1 MSTISTVAV
10 DFIAN
15 VAKYLQGLEQANT
28 ATKKWSNDTKK
39 QTKNAEDAFDGAS
52 KALDRFAKQI
62 ISFQALQKLGSY
74 FTQAAKDVSVLVDE
88 AQKVGATA
96 DEFEVLSRAAAK
108 NGATIDDV
116 KRSYIEVQKSINEA
130 KKGTKETV
138 SAFDQ
143 LGLAYTL
150 LEKLTPT
157 ERFYKIVDA
166 LNTITDA
173 NKRAELGTILLG
185 KSYNELN
192 PVIALGS
199 QRIKEIGSGGLT
211 AEQKQK
217 VDQVTKSFEQLNL
230 TLKNEIQKS
239 LATIAE
245 YLTSVAKAATY
256 VIENF
261 GNIAK
266 LTVIAFSPFILVK
279 FGEKL
284 LDLSNSLLD
293 IVKYIE
299 GLKKAG
305 DILGGITVF
314 TSLADVIKEKLAP
327 ALAAL
332 IPILRNLGL
341 AFAAVAISVSKFLIA
356 IAILPIVMIAA
367 SEAMS
372 IVLRVTADMFELF
385 QGKTSE
391 TAAGLREY
399 AKNYNKFS
407 DDVVGAI
414 KLVLGFEEENIK
426 LVEATTETQRK
437 LAARQRDA
445 SKAANEQAMAFQK
458 LQQEGEALGKVLD
471 ELSKK
476 TEESTRTSFEKARDE
491 FIKLVQAL
499 DRGPLSFEAFKR
511 RVAEIAKT
519 LDAVDLER
527 LRIEFGDGPF
537 SVLAEEI
544 NGAILAAKRFAQ
556 EEVFGKGT
564 AFQLPGGGLPK
575 GMKPFETTPF
585 QEATKKET
593 ERVRS
598 LAEEIKKESM
608 TAEQVYAQRV
618 TDINK
623 AAAATDEYG
632 LSIITVEEQ
641 TIALTEAQKE
651 FQKYLDET
659 WKKNNPEILKAF
671 EYMSDFADQFS
682 RAIAEGKSFG
692 DALSNVFKNILRD
705 ITALILR
712 TTILQGIMAAI
723 GFISPTS
730 GAAQI
735 FGKMTGIIPSGNRA
749 EGGPV
754 SMGNAV
760 RIGER
765 GPETFVPSTNGY
777 ILPNDMAPN
786 ESINVT
792 QNIYVQT
799 GVAQTVRAEM
809 FGLLPRFKQE
819 AMAGVLDAKQRGG
832 SYAKG
837 LAGA

>member
-10 DFIAN
+10 DFVAN
-15 VAKYLQGLEQANT
+15 VAKYLEGLQKANT
-28 ATKKWSNDTKK
+28 ATKKWTDETKK
-39 QTKNAEDAFDGAS
+39 QTKGAEDAFDGAS

-62 ISFQALQKLGSY
+62 VSFQALQKLGSY
-74 FTQAAKDVSVLVDE
+74 FIQAAKDVSNLVDE

-157 ERFYKIVDA
+157 DRFYQIVDA
-166 LNTITDA
+166 LNRVTDA

-192 PVIALGS
+192 PIIALGS

-239 LATIAE
+239 LATIADF
-245 YLTSVAKAATY
+245 LISISKAATY

-261 GNIAK
+261 TTIA
-266 LTVIAFSPFILVK
+266 TIAGIAFSPLILK
-279 FGEKL
+279 SFGSKL
-284 LDLSNSLLD
+284 LDLSLSLLE

-299 GLKKAG
+299 DLKKVG
-305 DILGGITVF
+305 DKLGGITVF

-327 ALAAL
+327 ALAEL

-341 AFAAVAISVSKFLIA
+341 AFIALSVAVAKFLIFLA
-356 IAILPIVMIAA
+356 ALPVAMIAVSEFMALLIKGVA
-367 SEAMS
+367 S
-372 IVLRVTADMFELF
+372 LFELF
-385 QGKTSE
+385 QGRTSE

-399 AKNYNKFS
+399 ARNYNKFS
-407 DDVVGAI
+407 DDVVGAVR
-414 KLVLGFEEENIK
+414 LVLGVEEENIK
-426 LVEATTETQRK
+426 LVEATSETQRK

-445 SKAANEQAMAFQK
+445 AKAANEQAMAFQK

-499 DRGPLSFEAFKR
+499 DRGPLTFEAFKR
-511 RVAEIAKT
+511 RVAELKKT
-519 LDAVDLER
+519 LSEVDLER

-544 NGAILAAKRFAQ
+544 NDASLAAKRFEQDMVLGPGVIFRGGAQ
-556 EEVFGKGT
+556 H
-564 AFQLPGGGLPK
+564 LPK
-575 GMKPFETTPF
+575 GFKPFETTPI
-585 QEATKKET
+585 QDATKKET
-593 ERVRS
+593 ERVRA
-598 LAEEIKKESM
+598 LAQEIKKESM
-608 TAEQVYAQRV
+608 SAEQVYAQRV

-623 AAAATDEYG
+623 AMAVTDEYG
-632 LSIITVEEQ
+632 LSIITVEQQ
-641 TIALTEAQKE
+641 TYALAEAQKVL
-651 FQKYLDET
+651 QAALDET
-659 WKKNNPEILKAF
+659 WKKNNPEIVQAF
-671 EYMSDFADQFS
+671 QYMSDFADQFS
-682 RAIAEGKSFG
+682 RAIVEGQNFG
-692 DALSNVFKNILRD
+692 DALSNVFKSILRD
-705 ITALILR
+705 ITVLILR
-712 TTILQGIMAAI
+712 TAILQGIMAAI

-730 GAAQI
+730 GLATS
-735 FGKMTGIIPSGNRA
+735 FGQLTGIIPTPRA
-749 EGGPV
+749 KGGPV
-754 SMGNAV
+754 MSGDAYRV
-760 RIGER
+760 GEA

-777 ILPNDMAPN
+777 ILPNDMAPSETVIVN
-786 ESINVT
+786 QTIN
-792 QNIYVQT
+792 VQT

-832 SYAKG
+832 SYSKG
-837 LAGA
+837 LAAA